1 MSSDLFA
8 RSESGIQFR
17 SLVITIFVIF
27 QVIWFCSVILYFLQN
42 DYLPQPFMIDK
53 YDTFMDFYHPLFWS
67 VDSGRY
73 TEWRSVYPPLVFVVL
88 QEIHKIFFNN
98 IRIYDTFYLR
108 SFNIGIIVI
117 YLLFVFSGV
126 LAIIFSKLYKEF
138 SLYEK
143 CAALIF
149 YSLSA
154 PVLFTI
160 ERGNL
165 VIACL
170 PFLLLVFTELG
181 WLSALSLAILI
192 NIKPYFV
199 ILLFGFL
206 ICKNYK
212 GFVQSIIFS
221 GTIFLIAGLM
231 IDLNFPLFFKS
242 LLDFS
247 RGDLI
252 FDPNAVLSM
261 DSSLTVFA
269 YAEKWYQEHFPEIFI
284 NLALSNLIIYAMQLT
299 NLFLLGL
306 LGCLLVKSSKF
317 LNFDESIAI
326 LTIVITS
333 TTFTFGGYSLVIY
346 VCSFPVFYKM
356 RHGGITALLVLCI
369 YLPIDFFTLREG
381 VTFVGHIYSTDLF
394 DYVTEKLGYGA
405 LFRPLL
411 NSLILLIIT
420 LDLSKRSFTHAK
432 ERFIL
437 MD

>member
-1 MSSDLFA
+1 
-8 RSESGIQFR
+8 
-17 SLVITIFVIF
+17 
-27 QVIWFCSVILYFLQN
+27 
-42 DYLPQPFMIDK
+42 
-53 YDTFMDFYHPLFWS
+53 MDFYHPLFWS
-67 VDSGRY
+67 VDPGRY

-98 IRIYDTFYLR
+98 IRIYDAFYLR
-108 SFNIGIIVI
+108 SFNIGIVFI
-117 YLLFVFSGV
+117 YLLFVISGV
-126 LAIIFSKLYKEF
+126 LAIIFSKLYKDF

-143 CAALIF
+143 CAALVF

-170 PFLLLVFTELG
+170 PFLLLVFTELS

-199 ILLFGFL
+199 ILLFGYL
-206 ICKNYK
+206 ISKNYR
-212 GFVQSIIFS
+212 GFVQSVVFS
-221 GTIFLIAGLM
+221 GIIFLITGLM
-231 IDLNFPLFFKS
+231 IDLNFPLFFRS

-252 FDPNAVLSM
+252 FDPSAVLSM

-284 NLALSNLIIYAMQLT
+284 NLGLSNLIINTMPVI

-306 LGCLLVKSSKF
+306 ISWFLVKSSKF
-317 LNFDESIAI
+317 LNFEESIAI
-326 LTIVITS
+326 LTVVTTS
-333 TTFTFGGYSLVIY
+333 ATFTFGGYSLVIY
-346 VCSFPVFYKM
+346 VCSFPIFYKM

-381 VTFVGHIYSTDLF
+381 FTFARHIYSTDLF

-405 LFRPLL
+405 LLRPLL
-411 NSLILLIIT
+411 NALIILVIT
-420 LDLSKRSFTHAK
+420 MDLYERSYTHPK
-432 ERFIL
+432 Q
-437 MD
+437 